1 MFTMTQAPHEV
12 KLYSEQGELLVQA
25 EATYDASN
33 MVYLRNMVNGGFFG
47 TQIRWEREKLI
58 MKLLTRM
65 LIKNAYNT
73 KILTPDSL
81 IQNDKGVVKKA
92 RWYYLGTFFPNPTS
106 GT

>member
-12 KLYSEQGELLVQA
+12 KLYSEQGDLLIQA
-25 EATYDASN
+25 TAIYASIN
-33 MVYLRNMVNGGFFG
+33 TVCLHNMVNGGYFG
-47 TQIRWEREKLI
+47 TQTRWEREKLI

-65 LIKNAYNT
+65 LLKNAYNT
-73 KILTPDSL
+73 KVLTPDSL